1 MRSLKLTLVLI
12 FAAGIPVNASAPTPP
27 VAPVRPVT
35 ENYFG
40 VEVADP
46 YRWMED
52 RRSPEFLQYMT
63 AQGAYA
69 RVILDRLPGHDRLQA
84 RIAAHTGG
92 GVAVTEVQTAGERIF
107 FLRRAP
113 NENTFKLWVH
123 EKSGHDR
130 LLIDPDR
137 YAEPGQHFAI
147 GYYVPAPQGDKLL
160 YGISPGGSEQSV
172 IHILD
177 VASAQESPETCW
189 WIRMQGTAW
198 VRLNCSVTARL
209 RTSWRSCIGR
219 SAGPLTSRRPI
230 DRTAHTVRSRGGNHD
245 PGRVADAFDA
255 ARLLGSGIQR
265 GKLRAP
271 L

>member
-1 MRSLKLTLVLI
+1 MRSLKLTPVLI
-12 FAAGIPVNASAPTPP
+12 FAAGMPVNASAPTPP

-177 VASAQESPETCW
+177 VASAQE
-189 WIRMQGTAW
+189 
-198 VRLNCSVTARL
+198 VTRDL
-209 RTSWRSCIGR
+209 LVDSD
-219 SAGPLTSRRPI
+219 AGHGMGSTKLQR
-230 DRTAHTVRSRGGNHD
+230 DRE
-245 PGRVADAFDA
+245 VADELAFLYWQIGWSTYQPPA
-255 ARLLGSGIQR
+255 N
-265 GKLRAP
+265 
-271 L
+271 